1 MNRDKN
7 DIDLIDKYLREEL
20 SGNTLQ
26 DFEHRLAT
34 DMEFAQ
40 QVDWHKRLVS
50 GIKKQSQR
58 ELKSYLQSLE
68 GRESTT
74 DEKKTVPLNYW
85 KFAIAASV
93 ILLMIAAFWVY
104 LFRPA
109 PQDLFAQ
116 YYQPYPNVE
125 TTVERN
131 EQDTD
136 AYTQAFQWYED
147 GQYDKAAT
155 AFEHLLSSDNQ
166 TEAVYFYA
174 GLTALERNLPKAAL
188 THFENIITNP
198 ENKYYQQALWY
209 AALAAIKQKD
219 INRAK
224 AYLQTLSDK
233 GGFYENKAEQ
243 LLAEF

>member
-1 MNRDKN
+1 MNRDEN

-20 SGNTLQ
+20 SGNALQ

-34 DMEFAQ
+34 DTDFAQ
-40 QVDWHKRLVS
+40 QVDWHQRLVS

-58 ELKSYLQSLE
+58 EIKSYLQSLE
-68 GRESTT
+68 EQEKTT
-74 DEKKTVPLNYW
+74 NEKKTVPMNYW

-93 ILLMIAAFWVY
+93 VLLIIAAFWVY
-104 LFRPA
+104 LFQPA
-109 PQDLFAQ
+109 PRDLFAQ
-116 YYQPYPNVE
+116 YYEPYPNVE
-125 TTVERN
+125 ATVERN

-136 AYTQAFQWYED
+136 AYTQAFRWYED
-147 GQYDKAAT
+147 GAYEKAT
-155 AFEHLLSSDNQ
+155 SAFQQLIQENP
-166 TEAVYFYA
+166 TETLYFYA

-188 THFENIITNP
+188 THFENVITNH

-209 AALAAIKQKD
+209 AALTAIKQKD
-219 INRAK
+219 IKRAK

-233 GGFYENKAEQ
+233 GGFYGNKAEQ